1 MSTTPPTITG
11 VLVANRGEIAR
22 RVFRTARGMGLR
34 CVAVYVDADAGT
46 PYVTEADVAVRLAD
60 GGHMDGDAIVA
71 AALASAF
78 LAFSTLQEDLCLHS
92 PAGCASSA
100 GGAAPGCRK
109 GSGGNPRDPLKLL
122 VNTQEFLGI
131 PKSQ

>member
-1 MSTTPPTITG
+1 MSATPPTITG

-71 AALASAF
+71 AALAFSRFF
-78 LAFSTLQEDLCLHS
+78 LRRFCRLLGV
-92 PAGCASSA
+92 PGGVFAGWALVGDAS
-100 GGAAPGCRK
+100 GAAAAGRAVHRENPGY
-109 GSGGNPRDPLKLL
+109 P
-122 VNTQEFLGI
+122 
-131 PKSQ
+131 